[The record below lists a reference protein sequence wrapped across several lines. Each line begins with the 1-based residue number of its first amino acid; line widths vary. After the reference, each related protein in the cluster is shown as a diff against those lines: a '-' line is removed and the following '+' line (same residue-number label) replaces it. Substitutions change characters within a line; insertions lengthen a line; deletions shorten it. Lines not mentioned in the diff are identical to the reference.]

1 LQYEFLDG
9 AYVTSA
15 FIKIAIANYSRP
27 NDVTWLIIGNLGL
40 LTLMGKRNR
49 KKPSVSM
56 SQRSSSPLLDRSSST
71 TMNIMSFPP
80 EVFEVVVGA
89 MSFVDLPYFV
99 QSSKTI
105 NVPRSLISQLTRSAC
120 SKELD
125 MGQELLQF
133 RHANCVNCMSTF
145 PYIRS
150 RGNIGAR
157 KLF

>member
-1 LQYEFLDG
+1 
-9 AYVTSA
+9 
-15 FIKIAIANYSRP
+15 
-27 NDVTWLIIGNLGL
+27 
-40 LTLMGKRNR
+40 
-49 KKPSVSM
+49 
-56 SQRSSSPLLDRSSST
+56 
-71 TMNIMSFPP
+71 MNIMSFPP